1 MGGRVT
7 PKKAPGGESPT
18 PRDLEEWRMTDLR
31 PTMPSRSARSAR
43 NAPKPD
49 REPAASSRYTPP
61 SRPVR
66 LRPRWHR
73 LVGWLGLVGGVV
85 VAALNDVQLVSNAT
99 LFPFGHSEG
108 WLFLG
113 VMIAG
118 GSTWFLGLF
127 DRGTTIYQ

>member
-1 MGGRVT
+1 MT
-7 PKKAPGGESPT
+7 PKKAPGGELPT
-18 PRDLEEWRMTDLR
+18 PRVLEEWRMTELR
-31 PTMPSRSARSAR
+31 ATVSSRT
-43 NAPKPD
+43 APHASEPD

-73 LVGWLGLVGGVV
+73 LVGWLGVVLGVV
-85 VAALNDVQLVSNAT
+85 VATLNDVQLVSNVT
-99 LFPFGHSEG
+99 LLPFGHSEA
-108 WLFLG
+108 WLLAG
-113 VMIAG
+113 VMIAA